1 MKIFSLLM
9 LLLCVHTHTLA
20 DDELD
25 TGPGVFSGKSGA
37 FSLFKSSKEKQDNV
51 QGGVENST
59 PRDEQSTTQNTAQS
73 TVKNTIQSH
82 EQHRDITPTKK
93 DEFSLFKQW
102 KAEKKHHTI
111 DYQEFLLWVEYQQ
124 YVKNKD

>member
-1 MKIFSLLM
+1 MKIFSMLM
-9 LLLCVHTHTLA
+9 LLLCVHTNTIA

-37 FSLFKSSKEKQDNV
+37 FSLFKSSKATQDNE
-51 QGGVENST
+51 QSGTENNTS
-59 PRDEQSTTQNTAQS
+59 RDEESR
-73 TVKNTIQSH
+73 QSH
-82 EQHRDITPTKK
+82 EKSRDITSTKK
-93 DEFSLFKQW
+93 DEFALFKQW